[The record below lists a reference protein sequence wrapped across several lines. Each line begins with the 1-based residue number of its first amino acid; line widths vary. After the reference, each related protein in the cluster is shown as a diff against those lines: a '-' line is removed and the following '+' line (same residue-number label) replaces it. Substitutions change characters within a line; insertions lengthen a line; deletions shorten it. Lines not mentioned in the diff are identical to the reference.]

1 MRDDICTIP
10 VSEVFEVNDG
20 CPICRMKRTVEE
32 HIVDYIM
39 GAAMMEPDIRI
50 ETNKVGFC
58 MEHYSQMLSH
68 RGRLALALM
77 LESHLGEVQ
86 KNVFA
91 GKFLNAPSKK
101 AQKAGKLNES
111 CFICEKINWGM
122 DRMLA
127 TVYRC
132 YENEK
137 DFRDLFDK
145 QNMFCMPHFEMLM
158 TANDKKVLK
167 KYSHEFETALTSI
180 MGKYVKSLENDVTN
194 YCKMYNYQNSAEN
207 CDWENSKDSVE
218 RSITFLSGLEIK

>member
-10 VSEVFEVNDG
+10 VSEVFEENDG

-32 HIVDYIM
+32 HIVSYIM
-39 GAAMMEPDIRI
+39 GAAMMEPDVRI
-50 ETNKVGFC
+50 ETNKAGFC
-58 MEHYSQMLSH
+58 PEHYTQMLSH

-77 LESHLGEVQ
+77 LESHLSEVE
-86 KNVFA
+86 KNIFA

-101 AQKAGKLNES
+101 AQKAGKLNCS

-122 DRMLA
+122 ERMIE
-127 TVYRC
+127 TVFRC

-137 DFRDLFDK
+137 DFRNLFDN

-158 TANDKKVLK
+158 TSESKKVLK
-167 KYSHEFETALTSI
+167 KYSHEFETSLSSI
-180 MGKYVKSLENDVTN
+180 MSKYVKTLSGNISN

-207 CDWENSKDSVE
+207 CDWDNSKDAVE
-218 RSITFLSGLEIK
+218 RSIAFLSGLDV